1 MHSKNKMNGIYIL
14 LTILLYFGMLLL
26 VARLTGRHSDN
37 DAFFRGNRRSPWYIV
52 SFGMIGASLS
62 GVTFVS
68 VPGMVRGIDMTY
80 MQTCFGFFIGYLII
94 AHVLL
99 PLYYRLNLTSIY
111 TYLGD
116 RIGKHAYKTGASF
129 FLLSKIIGAAARL
142 YLVCLILQHYVFDA
156 FHIPF
161 AATVIGIV
169 LLIWLYTRRSGI
181 RTIVWTDSLQTLCL
195 LLALGLIL
203 YEVSGQLNLD
213 FPGLVHAIRENE
225 HSRIF
230 VFDDWHSK
238 QNFFKQFFS
247 GIFITIVM
255 TGLDQDMMQK
265 NLSCKNLHEAQKNM
279 YCYGI
284 SFVPVNFLFLSLGI
298 LLLLFAS
305 QLNIPLPA
313 AGDEILPLFAAEG
326 HLGFAVLIFFTIGI
340 IAAAFSSADSALTA
354 LTTSFCIDIAG
365 ISHLSGKEAERRRKL
380 VHFCISVLFIG
391 FILLFKA
398 VNNKS
403 VIDAI
408 YTIASYTYGPLLGL
422 FAFGLFT
429 PMRPRDRFVPYIAI
443 ASPLL
448 CYAIDRL
455 VFTSTG
461 YQFGYEMLMFN
472 GFLTFMGLTCLSIK
486 QRIMEILSAEFV
498 VSNTKVEKCPQDNL
512 PEYAFIG
519 RSNVGKSSLINMLT
533 KRPKLAMTSSTPG
546 KTLLINHFLIN
557 KEWYLVDLPGYGY
570 ASRGKKQVEKIQQII
585 EDYILEREQMTNLFV
600 LIDCRLEPQ
609 KIDLEF
615 MEWLGENGVPF
626 SIIFTKAD
634 KLTNGKVKDNV
645 NKYLK
650 KLTEQWEEL
659 PPHFVSSSEKKTGR
673 QEILDYIDSINQSLK
688 A

>member
-1 MHSKNKMNGIYIL
+1 MAGKLCWALGLVLLFAAAVLTQAPLAVGLLGFFLL
-14 LTILLYFGMLLL
+14 LTLLL
-26 VARLTGRHSDN
+26 VLEVRYLRGKVEAELIVPDQPAVQGRPFVLTVRLTNHSPLPIPQLLTLVQATDEWGGNTITLRCSGMLGSKARAEQRLTLQANKSGVWQLRLQSVTLWDHLGLFKAQCGLPQTAQSLCVLPQSARLGSDTQPDP
-37 DAFFRGNRRSPWYIV
+37 DADGMQESDRSVLGGNYDVREYRE
-52 SFGMIGASLS
+52 GDSLKQAHWKLSAKLNRLLIREPLAAGTMAGQGS
-62 GVTFVS
+62 GDG
-68 VPGMVRGIDMTY
+68 PGEGEGDMW
-80 MQTCFGFFIGYLII
+80 
-94 AHVLL
+94 
-99 PLYYRLNLTSIY
+99 
-111 TYLGD
+111 GD
-116 RIGKHAYKTGASF
+116 FPAEAALHREAPPTKKKAVA
-129 FLLSKIIGAAARL
+129 LSKRGGTDADSGLVFLDRVLISPAVPARDTL
-142 YLVCLILQHYVFDA
+142 WLVVD
-156 FHIPF
+156 
-161 AATVIGIV
+161 
-169 LLIWLYTRRSGI
+169 
-181 RTIVWTDSLQTLCL
+181 LCL

-203 YEVSGQLNLD
+203 YEVSGQLDLD

-265 NLSCKNLHEAQKNM
+265 NLSCKNLREAQKNM

-486 QRIMEILSAEFV
+486 TKNYGNTQCRICS
-498 VSNTKVEKCPQDNL
+498 K
-512 PEYAFIG
+512 
-519 RSNVGKSSLINMLT
+519 
-533 KRPKLAMTSSTPG
+533 
-546 KTLLINHFLIN
+546 
-557 KEWYLVDLPGYGY
+557 
-570 ASRGKKQVEKIQQII
+570 
-585 EDYILEREQMTNLFV
+585 
-600 LIDCRLEPQ
+600 
-609 KIDLEF
+609 
-615 MEWLGENGVPF
+615 
-626 SIIFTKAD
+626 
-634 KLTNGKVKDNV
+634 
-645 NKYLK
+645 
-650 KLTEQWEEL
+650 
-659 PPHFVSSSEKKTGR
+659 
-673 QEILDYIDSINQSLK
+673 
-688 A
+688 